1 MNTLK
6 KLLIF
11 LIVSFKLSLYIINE
25 TITTNPLI
33 MYLYVLVIFLLALPT
48 ILNLK
53 FDKSSFIKTMTIL
66 AISFIMFILYK
77 EDNIFLYAIIALM
90 TLDDDNKEM
99 IKIFFWSSLMIYII
113 TLFLG
118 ACGYLQVDDVYRTI
132 DGTSAVRNS
141 LGFANANA
149 VFTYFV
155 PIVLS
160 GIYLYGKSNFFTVIV
175 FLSATVLFSY
185 CKSRTG
191 YYLTL
196 FILFTN
202 LFSKQQWILKIKHR
216 QFLFCFIVSLLI
228 ACCFGISEYN
238 SVNQLLSYRPW
249 YYLQFLKQGPFVW
262 GGGLSE
268 HMVLD
273 NLYFHLLAYYS
284 IIGFG
289 LYYYIFTEGLLL
301 NKEPKIAFISFFF
314 LSYGIFEAVT
324 IANFTIVIFL
334 KEIFLK
340 YRGEENND

>member
-66 AISFIMFILYK
+66 VISFIMFILYK

-155 PIVLS
+155 HIVLS
-160 GIYLYGKSNFFTVIV
+160 GI
-175 FLSATVLFSY
+175 
-185 CKSRTG
+185 
-191 YYLTL
+191 
-196 FILFTN
+196 
-202 LFSKQQWILKIKHR
+202 
-216 QFLFCFIVSLLI
+216 
-228 ACCFGISEYN
+228 
-238 SVNQLLSYRPW
+238 
-249 YYLQFLKQGPFVW
+249 
-262 GGGLSE
+262 
-268 HMVLD
+268 
-273 NLYFHLLAYYS
+273 
-284 IIGFG
+284 
-289 LYYYIFTEGLLL
+289 
-301 NKEPKIAFISFFF
+301 
-314 LSYGIFEAVT
+314 
-324 IANFTIVIFL
+324 
-334 KEIFLK
+334 
-340 YRGEENND
+340 